1 MSVKIIPLEFDE
13 DFIFENF
20 STASTINESL
30 LYLKIAIEKLLKKK
44 LSLYTL
50 PYIRLVI
57 IYSKKYGLSSEQEK
71 ILIFLSDIDK
81 YYHKIEE
88 TLYYYILFH
97 LRSFL
102 EELVTNK
109 NLLPDSFYKVT
120 SISNSV
126 SFPEVEKRE
135 QYLKVYL
142 ISVLKPNNEKK
153 YYRLFCRTSYGLGI
167 TIILF
172 SLWENIVELLYH
184 GQILGFYYLKPGEK
198 EYIYICDSNSLLIL
212 SPDII
217 LDVSDIKNC
226 VNNFNDYKI
235 ARLCYTKSSSAKQI
249 VGNIVNK
256 MLDELL
262 IDNVIPDDNYI
273 KELISSFKFNLALA
287 KVLPFS
293 IIEEVKNHLRVI
305 LKSGLIEK
313 IKSSGKFSV
322 EPTYISTDFGITGR
336 IDVLCHDTNEII
348 ELKTGKPKDYG
359 VWENDKSQTVLYSL
373 MVQNKRENP
382 NDKITVFYS
391 RDEIQPFRNI
401 DIVYPKEF
409 YNSINRRNEIIGF
422 DRKFVNLNPELLY
435 QILDDITKCTSYI
448 YSDSIQKIK
457 STLENL
463 KNIEY
468 KELIENYISVFVSFC
483 ERERYFQKME
493 FSSLWNKSEHQKRD
507 EFKIIGPMKYLS
519 SDEATSTIEFLVDNN
534 ESKFREGDI
543 CIIYDKNEHISS
555 QQIFK
560 GTIKSISRNKVVIA
574 LKNKGSI
581 QFLKEQ
587 KLWFLEAD
595 YLDVNMRKNI
605 WAVFD
610 FALLEKRKQKLIL
623 GIEKPNYLNRY
634 SPKLSD
640 KLTDR
645 QREAIYKSLNAEDYH
660 LIQGPPGTGKTTLLA
675 YLLKELI
682 NIEGERVLVTAFTNR
697 AVDEII
703 NKFIFE
709 TDLKDYI
716 VRLGNDISTEY
727 PEFSL
732 SNLIKDVPDE
742 KIPDFIS
749 NKKIFFST
757 IATASYNEIFQM
769 LDFTTTIVDESSQV
783 IEPET
788 LSVIIKS
795 KKFILIG
802 DERQLPAVVLQ
813 TNNEGDIKEIVT
825 DVKVLNEIGINRL
838 DSSLFERLVCIGKKN
853 NWNSYTLLDT
863 QFRMN
868 EKILEF
874 SNKNFYENL
883 LISGSNAIDI
893 KLEIENDFISIN
905 SNPVEFFDI
914 HGFGERKKNKLEAD
928 ALISVLL
935 KYYNYNK
942 EKNLGLSFGV
952 IAPFRAQVSYIYH
965 ELLINGIEDIKV
977 DTVERFQG
985 GEKDIIFISFSIYH
999 HSQISQIQSLQEYNN
1014 LLIDRKLNVAL
1025 TRAKRK
1031 LVMFGNANLLSTNPI
1046 FNKLI
1051 SFCKEKRVYHS
1062 YKSK

>member
-1 MSVKIIPLEFDE
+1 MSVKIVPLDFDE

-30 LYLKIAIEKLLKKK
+30 LYLKIAIERLLKKK
-44 LSLYTL
+44 LSLYSL

-57 IYSKKYGLSSEQEK
+57 IYSKKYGLSFEQER
-71 ILIFLSDIDK
+71 ILVFLSDIDK
-81 YYHKIEE
+81 YFHKIEE
-88 TLYYYILFH
+88 PLYYYILFH
-97 LRSFL
+97 LRGFL
-102 EELVTNK
+102 ENLLTNK
-109 NLLPDSFYKVT
+109 NLIPESFYKIT
-120 SISNSV
+120 SIPSNFN
-126 SFPEVEKRE
+126 FPDVEKRE

-142 ISVLKPNNEKK
+142 ISIHKPDKEKN
-153 YYRLFCRTSYGLGI
+153 YYRLFCRTNSGLGV
-167 TIILF
+167 TVILF
-172 SLWENIVELLYH
+172 SPWDNIIELLYH

-198 EYIYICDSNSLLIL
+198 EYIYICDSNALLIL

-226 VNNFNDYKI
+226 VKNFNDYRI
-235 ARLCYTKSSSAKQI
+235 VRLCYTKSTSEKQI

-262 IDNVIPDDNYI
+262 IDNVVPDDNYI
-273 KELISSFKFNLALA
+273 KRLISSFKFNFALA
-287 KVLPFS
+287 NVLPLS
-293 IIEEVKNHLRVI
+293 IIGEIKKHLEVI
-305 LKSGLIEK
+305 LKSGLIER

-348 ELKTGKPKDYG
+348 ELKTGRPKDFG
-359 VWENDKSQTVLYSL
+359 AWENDESQTALYSL
-373 MVQNKRENP
+373 MVQNKREKP
-382 NDKITVFYS
+382 DDKITIFYS

-401 DIVYPKEF
+401 KIVYPKSY

-422 DRKFVNLNPELLY
+422 DRKLVRLTPELLY
-435 QILDDITKCTSYI
+435 QILEEIIKNGSSL
-448 YSDSIQKIK
+448 YSDSILRIK
-457 STLENL
+457 NTLENL

-468 KELIENYISVFVSFC
+468 KELLENYISVFVSFC

-519 SDEATSTIEFLVDNN
+519 SDEEASTVEFLVDNN

-543 CIIYDKNEHISS
+543 CIIYNKDESINN

-560 GTIKSISRNKVVIA
+560 GTIKCISRKKVIIT
-574 LKNKGSI
+574 LKNKGSS

-587 KLWFLEAD
+587 KSWYLETD

-605 WAVFD
+605 WAIFD
-610 FALLEKRKQKLIL
+610 FALLEKRKQRLIL
-623 GIEKPNYLNRY
+623 GIEKPNYLNIY
-634 SPKLSD
+634 SPDLSD
-640 KLTDR
+640 KLTDK
-645 QREAIYKSLNAEDYH
+645 QKEAIYRSLNAEDYH

-682 NIEGERVLVTAFTNR
+682 SIEGERVLVTAFTNR

-703 NKFIFE
+703 NKFISE
-709 TDLKDYI
+709 TGLKDYI
-716 VRLGNDISTEY
+716 IRLGNDISTEY
-727 PEFSL
+727 PELSL

-742 KIPDFIS
+742 KILDFIS
-749 NKKIFFST
+749 SKKIFFST

-769 LDFTTTIVDESSQV
+769 INFTTTIVDESSQV

-802 DERQLPAVVLQ
+802 DEKQLPAVISQ
-813 TNNEGDIKEIVT
+813 TNNDGDIKEIIT

-893 KLEIENDFISIN
+893 KLDIENDFISIN
-905 SNPVEFFDI
+905 SNPVEFFDVRG
-914 HGFGERKKNKLEAD
+914 HGERKKNKAEAD
-928 ALISVLL
+928 TLINVLL
-935 KYYNYNK
+935 NYYNYNK

-999 HSQISQIQSLQEYNN
+999 HSQIAQIQSLQDYNN

-1031 LVMFGNANLLSTNPI
+1031 LVMFGNANLLSTNQI

-1051 SFCKEKRVYHS
+1051 SFCKEKGVFYSH
-1062 YKSK
+1062 KSN

>member
-1 MSVKIIPLEFDE
+1 MGCF
-13 DFIFENF
+13 
-20 STASTINESL
+20 
-30 LYLKIAIEKLLKKK
+30 
-44 LSLYTL
+44 
-50 PYIRLVI
+50 R
-57 IYSKKYGLSSEQEK
+57 
-71 ILIFLSDIDK
+71 
-81 YYHKIEE
+81 
-88 TLYYYILFH
+88 
-97 LRSFL
+97 
-102 EELVTNK
+102 
-109 NLLPDSFYKVT
+109 
-120 SISNSV
+120 
-126 SFPEVEKRE
+126 
-135 QYLKVYL
+135 
-142 ISVLKPNNEKK
+142 
-153 YYRLFCRTSYGLGI
+153 FC
-167 TIILF
+167 
-172 SLWENIVELLYH
+172 
-184 GQILGFYYLKPGEK
+184 
-198 EYIYICDSNSLLIL
+198 
-212 SPDII
+212 
-217 LDVSDIKNC
+217 
-226 VNNFNDYKI
+226 
-235 ARLCYTKSSSAKQI
+235 
-249 VGNIVNK
+249 
-256 MLDELL
+256 
-262 IDNVIPDDNYI
+262 
-273 KELISSFKFNLALA
+273 
-287 KVLPFS
+287 
-293 IIEEVKNHLRVI
+293 
-305 LKSGLIEK
+305 
-313 IKSSGKFSV
+313 
-322 EPTYISTDFGITGR
+322 
-336 IDVLCHDTNEII
+336 
-348 ELKTGKPKDYG
+348 
-359 VWENDKSQTVLYSL
+359 
-373 MVQNKRENP
+373 
-382 NDKITVFYS
+382 
-391 RDEIQPFRNI
+391 
-401 DIVYPKEF
+401 
-409 YNSINRRNEIIGF
+409 IIG
-422 DRKFVNLNPELLY
+422 
-435 QILDDITKCTSYI
+435 
-448 YSDSIQKIK
+448 
-457 STLENL
+457 
-463 KNIEY
+463 
-468 KELIENYISVFVSFC
+468 
-483 ERERYFQKME
+483 
-493 FSSLWNKSEHQKRD
+493 
-507 EFKIIGPMKYLS
+507 
-519 SDEATSTIEFLVDNN
+519 
-534 ESKFREGDI
+534 
-543 CIIYDKNEHISS
+543 
-555 QQIFK
+555 
-560 GTIKSISRNKVVIA
+560 
-574 LKNKGSI
+574 
-581 QFLKEQ
+581 
-587 KLWFLEAD
+587 
-595 YLDVNMRKNI
+595 
-605 WAVFD
+605 
-610 FALLEKRKQKLIL
+610 KRKQKLIL

-703 NKFIFE
+703 NKFISE

-802 DERQLPAVVLQ
+802 DEKQLPAVVSQ

-825 DVKVLNEIGINRL
+825 DVKVLNEVGINRL

-1051 SFCKEKRVYHS
+1051 SFCKEKRVFHS